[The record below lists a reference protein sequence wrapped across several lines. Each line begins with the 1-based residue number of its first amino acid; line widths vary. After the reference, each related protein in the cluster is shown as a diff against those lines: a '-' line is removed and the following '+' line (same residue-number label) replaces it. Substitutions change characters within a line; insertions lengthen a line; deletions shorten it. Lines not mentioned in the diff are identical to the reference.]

1 MFIYPLAGQG
11 DENEAFLQP
20 PTPLPTHKH
29 TLLSSSPHTSLSINL
44 ITHVGQE
51 RLRAE

>member
-11 DENEAFLQP
+11 DENEAFLQL
-20 PTPLPTHKH
+20 PTPLPALMPP
-29 TLLSSSPHTSLSINL
+29 LLSSSPHTSLSINL